1 MSKIYIA
8 LNEENM
14 PDYWSV
20 APIPGAL
27 EFNESELPENYSVA
41 FGERKWKIVDG
52 KFVAVEQENPVSE

>member
-14 PDYWSV
+14 PDYWSI

-27 EFNESELPENYSVA
+27 EFDESELPGNYSVA

-52 KFVAVEQENPVSE
+52 KFVENVVEDAAS

>member
-8 LNEENM
+8 VNEDNM
-14 PDYWSV
+14 PDFWSV

-27 EFNESELPENYSVA
+27 EFDESELPGNYSVA

-52 KFVAVEQENPVSE
+52 KFVENVVEDAAS